1 MNRIKAVVRSCWR
14 DYWLLLLLL
23 AAGFAMAC
31 WFIRPIISLYGHF
44 ADREWIKAYITSW
57 GAAAPFVFILLQ
69 VLQVIIAPIP
79 GELSGFIGGYLF
91 GATPG
96 VIYST
101 IGLTLGSAINFG
113 IGRLLGQGIVRRLIP
128 PAHLEKLDRFLH
140 RQGLFIILVFFIF
153 PGFPKDYL
161 SLFLGVTAMPF
172 NLFLILAAFGR
183 IPGTIMLSVQGAF
196 LYQKMYGVLAMVFG
210 ASAVFVLVA
219 FLFREHIYRLS
230 KRFDTK

>member
-1 MNRIKAVVRSCWR
+1 MNRIKAVVR

-23 AAGFAMAC
+23 AAGLAVAC
-31 WFIRPIISLYGHF
+31 WFIGPIISLYGLF

-91 GATPG
+91 GAIPG

-101 IGLTLGSAINFG
+101 VGLTLGSAINFG
-113 IGRLLGQGIVRRLIP
+113 IGRLLGKRVVRRLIP

-140 RQGLFIILVFFIF
+140 RQGIFVVLVFFIF

-172 NLFLILAAFGR
+172 NLFLFIAAFGR

-210 ASAVFVLVA
+210 ISVILVLGA
-219 FLFREHIYRLS
+219 FLFRERIYRLA
-230 KRFDTK
+230 KRFDSE